1 MCATIRRNNG
11 GALEW
16 RADARVPPMWLHEG
30 MSSRLIVTG
39 ASSGIGRAVA
49 EQAAG
54 RGWEVLAVAR
64 REDRLRKL
72 AEEVGCRHAALDL
85 TRAADVAELGRLA
98 ADFGADTLV
107 NIAGG
112 AKGQESISETSDDDW
127 RWMFEANVMA
137 TKNVIAATLPQLR
150 ASTHD
155 GSYATVMT
163 VTSVAATTPYVG
175 GSGYNAAKAAE
186 KALSDVLRLELAGE
200 PIRVMEIRPGM
211 VHTEEFSLV
220 RFGGDESRAAKVYD
234 DVQDPLTADDVAR
247 VMTDMLALP
256 GHVSVD
262 EVTIKPVAQTHP
274 WIVNKGTLTAR

>member
-1 MCATIRRNNG
+1 MPRRG
-11 GALEW
+11 
-16 RADARVPPMWLHEG
+16 RCDCMKF
-30 MSSRLIVTG
+30 MSSRVIVTG
-39 ASSGIGRAVA
+39 ASSGIGKAVA
-49 EQAAG
+49 EQAAA

-64 REDRLRKL
+64 REERLQQL
-72 AEEVGCRHAALDL
+72 AQEIGCRFAALDL
-85 TRAADVAELGRLA
+85 TAEADVQELGRLA

-107 NIAGG
+107 NVAGG
-112 AKGQESISETSDDDW
+112 AKGQEEISETRDDDW

-137 TKNVIAATLPQLR
+137 TKNVVAAVLPQLR
-150 ASTHD
+150 DSTRD

-175 GSGYNAAKAAE
+175 GSAYNAAKAAE

-211 VHTEEFSLV
+211 VQTEEFSLV
-220 RFGGDESRAAKVYD
+220 RFGGDEARASKVYEH
-234 DVQDPLTADDVAR
+234 VQDPLTAGDVAL
-247 VMTDMLALP
+247 VMTDLLALP

-274 WIVNKGTLTAR
+274 WIVNRGTLTAR